1 MRENEEVESKEE
13 KEDEEKYAEK
23 GVRGRGGR
31 TPPSPSSSPSP
42 PICLSHGS
50 GSSPTVLGSQS
61 CRVNEPDCCAPRRV
75 GGFVCAGSGG
85 SREEEEEEWLREKG
99 VLPTEGKRRTEKG
112 TEGRERAVR
121 KGNRDGSVR
130 LDTRGGV
137 LGCES
142 GR

>member
-1 MRENEEVESKEE
+1 MNRTV
-13 KEDEEKYAEK
+13 ALP
-23 GVRGRGGR
+23 GVWEA
-31 TPPSPSSSPSP
+31 
-42 PICLSHGS
+42 LSARDQG
-50 GSSPTVLGSQS
+50 
-61 CRVNEPDCCAPRRV
+61 V
-75 GGFVCAGSGG
+75 GG
-85 SREEEEEEWLREKG
+85 EEEEGLKEKG